1 MLLYSFLSPCSAQCL
16 GTSYRSQLFLI
27 LTSYFVAHR
36 KRVSAKLV
44 PDFVS
49 SYFRNFCCISQ
60 VVLAPNSAPPRS
72 QVSFALTSFYFI
84 TFSNMHHFWP
94 WQPKHIE
101 HCLLLNENRRW
112 KPRSEINLQRLL
124 IVFSQRLERKLKR
137 KVKRG
142 VRRLVARLD
151 IEDIRQSAH
160 GNYYMP
166 ARSRDSFL
174 ESWSESVTHR
184 NESNNRRVRDQ
195 NLW

>member
-1 MLLYSFLSPCSAQCL
+1 MNYYITLFTIENPLSSKRGKFPLRQNVKVLKCSHFLLIQASPFSLRRAIPQSQILILFPLSVEGHNRGLSNSIKNIHSITQMLLYSFLSPCSAQCL

-36 KRVSAKLV
+36 KRVSAKPV

-72 QVSFALTSFYFI
+72 QISFALTSFYSI

-101 HCLLLNENRRW
+101 HL
-112 KPRSEINLQRLL
+112 
-124 IVFSQRLERKLKR
+124 FA
-137 KVKRG
+137 VK
-142 VRRLVARLD
+142 
-151 IEDIRQSAH
+151 
-160 GNYYMP
+160 
-166 ARSRDSFL
+166 
-174 ESWSESVTHR
+174 
-184 NESNNRRVRDQ
+184 
-195 NLW
+195 